1 MNREITGV
9 ALRAGAHDILITDQ
23 DDGWPAGAGALHG
36 RLDRDF
42 GADAVG
48 IANGECDG
56 GNTHSGNAIS
66 VSMRELSH
74 TTIRSFSRTLPSSIL

>member
-1 MNREITGV
+1 MNREITGM
-9 ALRAGAHDILITDQ
+9 ALGAGAHDILIADQ
-23 DDGWPAGAGALHG
+23 DDGRSAGAGGLHR
-36 RLDRDF
+36 RLDRDLW
-42 GADAVG
+42 ADAIG

-56 GNTHSGNAIS
+56 GNAHSGNAIS